1 MEVTCLT
8 SLQLGPSLHL
18 AHRARSPARP
28 TRLLACLLACLP
40 AGKRRAGW
48 LGSEATR
55 ATRQPIGLRE
65 QQPETRATRDT
76 LPASALGLR
85 SADPG
90 WWRLGLEARNCQAAS
105 AKPPGARPP
114 GVQTKVPRSRLRCP
128 PGACDVLGPGG
139 QLRERKLGQGLPGS
153 FPPKAMQ
160 ATDAPLATLR
170 RLRCCGR
177 PVGGLCHCDVRSAA
191 APHAVVP
198 SSRGQPNIGIR
209 SVQNHL
215 TEAEVKSKPGGRHN
229 QTGMTG
235 RQGCPPL
242 HAGVTAGDRPHAAG
256 CKHLGRSF
264 SSSEPPT

>member
-1 MEVTCLT
+1 M
-8 SLQLGPSLHL
+8 
-18 AHRARSPARP
+18 
-28 TRLLACLLACLP
+28 
-40 AGKRRAGW
+40 
-48 LGSEATR
+48 
-55 ATRQPIGLRE
+55 
-65 QQPETRATRDT
+65 
-76 LPASALGLR
+76 
-85 SADPG
+85 
-90 WWRLGLEARNCQAAS
+90 
-105 AKPPGARPP
+105 
-114 GVQTKVPRSRLRCP
+114 
-128 PGACDVLGPGG
+128 
-139 QLRERKLGQGLPGS
+139 RERKLGQGLPGS

-177 PVGGLCHCDVRSAA
+177 PVGGLCYCDVRSAD

-215 TEAEVKSKPGGRHN
+215 IEAEVKSKPGGRHN

-264 SSSEPPT
+264 SSSEPPTCREIDGQSQGRHTLWFLPFDIGTPCHARSVDKPRFAAAQGRNGHPSYVDEPVPCPLVSPAVARHKPSRPFLPQNVQRIW